1 MAVRTDYFI
10 AYKGAN
16 YFLSGKK
23 LVRAGSGRGQV
34 LVTVNELLDSEL
46 DTLKAIVDEGR
57 QKGLNLNVYAQSRFG
72 VYKVH

>member
-1 MAVRTDYFI
+1 MAVRTDYFV

-16 YFLSGKK
+16 YFLFGKK

-34 LVTVNELLDSEL
+34 LVTVDRLLETEL

-57 QKGLNLNVYAQSRFG
+57 EKGLKLSVYAQSRFG
-72 VYKVH
+72 VYRAY